1 MTLRN
6 PVGIFVALGLLLL
19 FAACSDQKK
28 IVGTWKTDEVV
39 SNGMVINE
47 TDTYSADGKLT
58 LTGSIRKGDKLTEFS
73 GNGTW
78 ELKNSILTRTILTST
93 IPELIPNGT
102 TSVQTIVSVTDQSL
116 TMRNSEGKT
125 TVDKRVP

>member
-1 MTLRN
+1 MTRCKTY
-6 PVGIFVALGLLLL
+6 GIFAALGLLLL
-19 FAACSDQKK
+19 SAACSDQNK

-47 TDTYSADGKLT
+47 TDTYLSDGKMT
-58 LTGSIRKGDKLTEFS
+58 LKGTIKQGDKLTEFS

-78 ELKNSILTRTILTST
+78 ELKDRILTRTIRSST
-93 IPELIPNGT
+93 IPDLIPNGT
-102 TSVQTIVSVTDQSL
+102 TSTQTIVSITDQSL

-125 TVDKRVP
+125 TTDRRVP